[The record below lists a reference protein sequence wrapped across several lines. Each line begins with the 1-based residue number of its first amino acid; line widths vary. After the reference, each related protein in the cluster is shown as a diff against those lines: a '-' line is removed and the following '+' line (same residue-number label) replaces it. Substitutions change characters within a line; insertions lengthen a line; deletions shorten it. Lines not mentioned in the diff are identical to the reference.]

1 MSGYFCLL
9 FLPFSLL
16 SFILYFLSLRNFVKE
31 NKKDYIRKD
40 NKISDL
46 LTFSSLTFFF
56 HEIVSHVL
64 GSECLSLG
72 DLA

>member
-16 SFILYFLSLRNFVKE
+16 FFILYFLSLRNFVKE